1 LLDIEKPPAA
11 QGIEPGSY
19 DVVIAANVLHAT
31 GDIRRTLRH
40 AKAALRRNGVLLL
53 NEMSRNSMFSHLTF
67 GLLEGWWLYQDDHLR
82 IPGCPALAPDR
93 WRDVLGDEGFRTA
106 SFPAEAAH
114 ILGHQIVL
122 AESDGVIRQERTLP
136 NASEPS
142 RVSPPAIAC
151 RVPIAPAQALS
162 DAKASTINVRT
173 AIRES
178 VAQVLKM
185 DAAAIAEDQSF
196 SNYGVDSILSVA
208 LMKEVN
214 KRLRTSLATITLF
227 DHNSVGRLADH
238 IVAEHQASLAAPIP
252 IETLAPS
259 PMLRTVVAPA
269 LAPQASN
276 GRQANALITRVAK
289 VLRESVA
296 HVLKMDAATIAEDH
310 SFSDYG
316 VDSIVSVALVKEVNK
331 QLRTSLATITLFD
344 HNSVGRLADYIVAEH
359 HAELAGLMSAERSA
373 RIEVSVPPQRP
384 VPAADR
390 AWQSYSGTNE
400 SRNGRRF
407 EMSAKMP
414 VEGRPACWQVVL
426 DRPMDVADIGL
437 VKVPLPELGVDGV
450 RIAVRA
456 FSLNFGDL
464 LCVRG
469 LYPTMPPY
477 PFTPGS
483 EISGI
488 VAEVGPNVSSVRAG
502 DSVIALMGETFGG
515 QAAFVTCREEQLMR
529 KPAALSFEQ
538 ACAFPVVTMTMV
550 DAFRKARLRK
560 GETILIQTAAGGTGL
575 VAVQMA
581 QHCGAEIFAT
591 AGSPEKLDYLAGLGV
606 RQLINYRQIDFE
618 TEIKRL
624 TGGRGVDVVIN
635 TLSGDALQKGMRCLA
650 AGGRY
655 IEIAMTALRTAKSV
669 DLSVLNDNQ
678 SFYSVDLRKLFRGN
692 PACFADYRDETLSLV
707 ERGIVTP
714 MVGKLFPMEQIR
726 DAYAWLD
733 NRNNIGKVVVSISDN
748 RQFAEVPTGVPER
761 APRASTPSPAA
772 PMRSPIA
779 IVGMS
784 GRFAKSPDLETLWQ
798 HLASG
803 DDMVH
808 EITRWELPGQVDGN
822 AVCRFG
828 GYLDDIDCFDPAF
841 FNISEDEAIHMDP
854 QQRLFLEEAWRSLED
869 AGHAGAG
876 VRGKS
881 CGVYVGCASGDYAQ
895 LFTDVPP
902 ALAFWGN
909 VGSVIPARI
918 AYHLDL
924 HGPAVAVDTACSSGL
939 VALHLACQ
947 GLWSGEIEM
956 ALAGGVFVQSSP
968 QFLVAATRAKMLSPT
983 GRCRSFEENADGFA
997 VAEGIGVVVLKRLSD
1012 ALADGDHIHGVI
1024 AGVAVNQDGASNGI
1038 TAPSAVSQERL
1049 ERLVYDGFAIS
1060 PAGIQMVEAHG
1071 SGTKFGDAIEF
1082 QALTRCFRAYTDKA
1096 GYCALGSIKTNIGH
1110 ATMASGIAGLLKILL
1125 SLKHRAIPPSLHYRQ
1140 RNSLIAI
1147 EGSPFYVNAAFRD
1160 WTVQPGVKRRAA
1172 LSAFGFSGT
1181 NAHLVIEEA
1190 PSVER
1195 RHAERPGYLIAL
1207 SGPTA
1212 RQLRWQAEKLLAY
1225 CQPMKMVDCGNL
1237 SFTLLLGRKH
1247 FANRLACVV
1256 TDHWELMAFLNA
1268 WLQGGQAPR
1277 LRAGF
1282 GNGPAAQDKDNL
1294 DVTETFGGPA
1304 EEYLDHLMTAAAAY
1318 VEGGEMDFAAL
1329 FSSGNYSRLSLPTF
1343 QFLKGRYWVAS
1354 EQDGEGPVKRVA
1366 SPATGPSG
1374 DPADGEHDHI
1384 AMEISTIA

>member
-1 LLDIEKPPAA
+1 
-11 QGIEPGSY
+11 GG
-19 DVVIAANVLHAT
+19 
-31 GDIRRTLRH
+31 GD
-40 AKAALRRNGVLLL
+40 
-53 NEMSRNSMFSHLTF
+53 
-67 GLLEGWWLYQDDHLR
+67 
-82 IPGCPALAPDR
+82 
-93 WRDVLGDEGFRTA
+93 
-106 SFPAEAAH
+106 
-114 ILGHQIVL
+114 
-122 AESDGVIRQERTLP
+122 
-136 NASEPS
+136 
-142 RVSPPAIAC
+142 
-151 RVPIAPAQALS
+151 
-162 DAKASTINVRT
+162 
-173 AIRES
+173 
-178 VAQVLKM
+178 
-185 DAAAIAEDQSF
+185 
-196 SNYGVDSILSVA
+196 
-208 LMKEVN
+208 
-214 KRLRTSLATITLF
+214 
-227 DHNSVGRLADH
+227 
-238 IVAEHQASLAAPIP
+238 
-252 IETLAPS
+252 
-259 PMLRTVVAPA
+259 
-269 LAPQASN
+269 
-276 GRQANALITRVAK
+276 
-289 VLRESVA
+289 
-296 HVLKMDAATIAEDH
+296 
-310 SFSDYG
+310 
-316 VDSIVSVALVKEVNK
+316 
-331 QLRTSLATITLFD
+331 
-344 HNSVGRLADYIVAEH
+344 
-359 HAELAGLMSAERSA
+359 
-373 RIEVSVPPQRP
+373 
-384 VPAADR
+384 
-390 AWQSYSGTNE
+390 
-400 SRNGRRF
+400 
-407 EMSAKMP
+407 
-414 VEGRPACWQVVL
+414 
-426 DRPMDVADIGL
+426 
-437 VKVPLPELGVDGV
+437 V

-456 FSLNFGDL
+456 FALNFGDL

-483 EISGI
+483 EISGT
-488 VAEVGPNVSSVRAG
+488 VAEVGRNVSSVRPG
-502 DSVIALMGETFGG
+502 DSVIALMGEAFGG
-515 QAAFVTCREEQLMR
+515 QAAFVTCREQQLMR

-560 GETILIQTAAGGTGL
+560 GERILIQTAAGGTGL

-591 AGSPEKLDYLAGLGV
+591 AGSTEKLDYLAGLGV

-714 MVGKLFPMEQIR
+714 TVGKLFPMEQIR
-726 DAYAWLD
+726 EAYAWLD
-733 NRNNIGKVVVSISDN
+733 NRNNIGKVVVAISEN
-748 RQFAEVPTGVPER
+748 RQLAEVPTRVLEQ

-772 PMRSPIA
+772 AMRSPIA
-779 IVGMS
+779 IIGMS

-798 HLASG
+798 HLANG

-841 FNISEDEAIHMDP
+841 FNIPEDEAIHMDP
-854 QQRLFLEEAWRSLED
+854 QQRLFLEEAWRALED

-876 VRGKS
+876 VRGKA

-895 LFTDVPP
+895 LFADAPP

-924 HGPAVAVDTACSSGL
+924 HGPAVAVDTACSGAL

-997 VAEGIGVVVLKRLSD
+997 AAEGLGVVVLKRLSD
-1012 ALADGDHIHGVI
+1012 AVANGDHIHGVV

-1060 PAGIQMVEAHG
+1060 PEGIQMVEAHG

-1110 ATMASGIAGLLKILL
+1110 ATMASGIAGLLKLLL

-1140 RNSLIAI
+1140 GNSLIAI
-1147 EGSPFYVNAAFRD
+1147 EGSPFYVNTAFKD
-1160 WTVQPGVKRRAA
+1160 WTVEPGVKRRAA

-1207 SGPTA
+1207 SAPTA
-1212 RQLRWQAEKLLAY
+1212 RQLRWQAEKLVAY
-1225 CQPMKMVDCGNL
+1225 CQRMKMVDCGNL

-1282 GNGPAAQDKDNL
+1282 GNGAAANDKDNVV

-1318 VEGGEMDFAAL
+1318 AEGGEMDFAPL
-1329 FSSGNYSRLSLPTF
+1329 FSSGNYSRLSLPTS

-1354 EQDGEGPVKRVA
+1354 GQDGEGSVKHVD
-1366 SPATGPSG
+1366 SPATAPSG
-1374 DPADGEHDHI
+1374 DPADGKHDHI
-1384 AMEISTIA
+1384 AMEISTVA